1 METSDDNGTLFLHNL
16 VEFINVQA
24 LWFVI
29 RFGCKRNVH
38 EGRDANSDVRRRT
51 RRNIVVRFDGDVVG
65 EFGVIDVFENRKPLT
80 DRRNTNLLERVDVE
94 DNENIASDVVL

>member
-16 VEFINVQA
+16 VEFINVQT

-29 RFGCKRNVH
+29 RLRCKRNVH
-38 EGRDANSDVRRRT
+38 EGRDANFDVWRHT
-51 RRNIVVRFDGDVVG
+51 RWNIVVRFDGDVVG
-65 EFGVIDVFENRKPLT
+65 ELGVIDVFENRKPLT

-94 DNENIASDVVL
+94 DNENIACDIVL